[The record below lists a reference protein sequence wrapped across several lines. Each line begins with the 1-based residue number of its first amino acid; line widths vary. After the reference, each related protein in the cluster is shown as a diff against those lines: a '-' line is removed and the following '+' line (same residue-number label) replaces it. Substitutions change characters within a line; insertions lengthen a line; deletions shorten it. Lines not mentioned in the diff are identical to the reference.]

1 MCVMAKRWRDVCTGQ
16 KANALARRTHI
27 HFIVAAGVSRL
38 KLPPPA
44 GIMSGLT
51 SVAAKIIAFVGRVAG
66 NRIVF
71 KRSHKVILA
80 LTVQEILDEHIVKK
94 LV

>member
-1 MCVMAKRWRDVCTGQ
+1 
-16 KANALARRTHI
+16 
-27 HFIVAAGVSRL
+27 
-38 KLPPPA
+38 
-44 GIMSGLT
+44 MSGLT

-71 KRSHKVILA
+71 KRSHKVNLA

>member
-1 MCVMAKRWRDVCTGQ
+1 
-16 KANALARRTHI
+16 
-27 HFIVAAGVSRL
+27 
-38 KLPPPA
+38 
-44 GIMSGLT
+44 MSGLT

-80 LTVQEILDEHIVKK
+80 LTVQEILDEHIVKR